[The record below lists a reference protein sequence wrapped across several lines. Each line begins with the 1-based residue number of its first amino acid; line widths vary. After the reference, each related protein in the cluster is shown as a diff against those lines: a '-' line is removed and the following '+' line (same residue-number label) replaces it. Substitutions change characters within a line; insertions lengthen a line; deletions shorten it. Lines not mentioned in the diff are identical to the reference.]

1 MKETVPTISTS
12 IYIYIYIYIL
22 KLQDATETHNKA
34 YRKYDSLILNDKG
47 QWVLGAEAPIS
58 YRFL

>member
-12 IYIYIYIYIL
+12 IFLNFFL
-22 KLQDATETHNKA
+22 KLQDATKTHNKA
-34 YRKYDSLILNDKG
+34 YKKYDSLILSDKG

>member
-12 IYIYIYIYIL
+12 IFLFFIL
-22 KLQDATETHNKA
+22 KLQDATKTHNKA
-34 YRKYDSLILNDKG
+34 YKKYDSLILNDKG

-58 YRFL
+58 YR